1 MRPDSRRKLQLVL
14 AAIYYFA
21 LICFV
26 LRPASPWDQ
35 NSLPIKQKN
44 LQVVAMFNAWTI
56 WWNAESLTT
65 AKANYWQAPIF
76 HPDEFSLAY
85 SEPQPATLMVAPI
98 LWAGNSPARAYLVYL
113 YASLFLNAFVTLL
126 LVQARSRSVFVGF
139 VAGAFVLML
148 PLVHASLDVLQLV
161 PIWAIVWTWISASK
175 LLRQPSLKRGLIT
188 GFAFGCVCLISLHQ
202 ALMMTVL
209 LGFTGWLLFT
219 KQFSWRLV
227 SSSLVAVSFATV
239 IVFPL
244 ASTIQKAVKQH
255 EFERNP
261 DLVQKLSALPSSY
274 LNLPGNPLIHA
285 DPDARLPREHLCVG
299 WIKMLLGFF
308 AICVMVKRRKWD
320 RWILFLAFTCLMA
333 FCLSLGPHLQIGTW
347 QPWQLMAR
355 LIPGV
360 AQVRSAYRYAYFV
373 QLSVVL
379 LAVEGVRV
387 LFVWNRHP
395 MRSTRQRRL
404 TSTVL
409 LSLVMA
415 SVLETYP
422 SAPTLAG
429 VPSAGQERPWVTFL
443 KEQTQDEHAIACFP
457 FATGNGLA
465 EYDTTALWMYYGT
478 MHGKPMVNGYS
489 GFFPKSYFSLR
500 DLVNEQ
506 FPSITVIEELRER
519 DVEYLV
525 VLRSSYSV
533 SEIMSDSKLASAVE
547 LVVEDPAGID
557 IYRLKPSR

>member
-1 MRPDSRRKLQLVL
+1 
-14 AAIYYFA
+14 
-21 LICFV
+21 
-26 LRPASPWDQ
+26 
-35 NSLPIKQKN
+35 
-44 LQVVAMFNAWTI
+44 
-56 WWNAESLTT
+56 
-65 AKANYWQAPIF
+65 
-76 HPDEFSLAY
+76 
-85 SEPQPATLMVAPI
+85 
-98 LWAGNSPARAYLVYL
+98 
-113 YASLFLNAFVTLL
+113 
-126 LVQARSRSVFVGF
+126 
-139 VAGAFVLML
+139 
-148 PLVHASLDVLQLV
+148 
-161 PIWAIVWTWISASK
+161 
-175 LLRQPSLKRGLIT
+175 
-188 GFAFGCVCLISLHQ
+188 
-202 ALMMTVL
+202 
-209 LGFTGWLLFT
+209 
-219 KQFSWRLV
+219 
-227 SSSLVAVSFATV
+227 
-239 IVFPL
+239 
-244 ASTIQKAVKQH
+244 
-255 EFERNP
+255 
-261 DLVQKLSALPSSY
+261 
-274 LNLPGNPLIHA
+274 
-285 DPDARLPREHLCVG
+285 
-299 WIKMLLGFF
+299 
-308 AICVMVKRRKWD
+308 
-320 RWILFLAFTCLMA
+320 
-333 FCLSLGPHLQIGTW
+333 
-347 QPWQLMAR
+347 MAR

-409 LSLVMA
+409 LFACYGICAGDLSPLPPHLRVSLRR
-415 SVLETYP
+415 
-422 SAPTLAG
+422 G
-429 VPSAGQERPWVTFL
+429 RERPWVTFL

-547 LVVEDPAGID
+547 LVVEDPRRNR
-557 IYRLKPSR
+557 YLPT